1 MPPPIEAFTAIVSKK
16 IVSVSSRVS
25 GIVTKLRKGAK
36 RQFGEFFSDASS
48 RSEMVATFLAMLE
61 LIKANKIKA
70 WGSGDKVIVEQCEE
84 MEEDINGFI
93 SEFSVDGNGEEKSDD
108 Q

>member
-1 MPPPIEAFTAIVSKK
+1 M
-16 IVSVSSRVS
+16 
-25 GIVTKLRKGAK
+25 RKGAK
-36 RQFGEFFSDASS
+36 RHFGDFFSDASS

-84 MEEDINGFI
+84 VEEDISYII
-93 SEFSVDGNGEEKSDD
+93 SEFSDGENEEETVNE
-108 Q
+108 QQ

>member
-1 MPPPIEAFTAIVSKK
+1 MRVS
-16 IVSVSSRVS
+16 SASSRVS
-25 GIVTKLRKGAK
+25 GIVTKLKKGAK
-36 RQFGEFFSDASS
+36 RHFGEFFSDASS

-84 MEEDINGFI
+84 VEEDIGFI
-93 SEFSVDGNGEEKSDD
+93 IDEFSFDGNGEEKSE
-108 Q
+108 

>member
-1 MPPPIEAFTAIVSKK
+1 
-16 IVSVSSRVS
+16 
-25 GIVTKLRKGAK
+25 
-36 RQFGEFFSDASS
+36 
-48 RSEMVATFLAMLE
+48 MVATFLAMLE

-84 MEEDINGFI
+84 VEDDISYII
-93 SEFSVDGNGEEKSDD
+93 SEFSSDGNGEIITNE

>member
-1 MPPPIEAFTAIVSKK
+1 
-16 IVSVSSRVS
+16 
-25 GIVTKLRKGAK
+25 
-36 RQFGEFFSDASS
+36 
-48 RSEMVATFLAMLE
+48 MVATFLAMLE

-84 MEEDINGFI
+84 VEDDISYII
-93 SEFSVDGNGEEKSDD
+93 SEFSSDGNGEITTNE